1 MKIGVNFK
9 IDVTKLDK
17 NRFFKGKNGAVYADL
32 TGFIDIENQD
42 QYGNNG
48 FITQQTS
55 KEEREQGVKLP
66 ILGNSKVF
74 YKDGGRAVAS
84 NGLGDPGSHQGAG
97 TAPPQ
102 QAAPDFDEDDDI
114 PF

>member
-1 MKIGVNFK
+1 MKIGLSLK

-17 NRFFKGKNGAVYADL
+17 SRFFKGDKGTYVDL
-32 TGFIDIENQD
+32 TTFIDLDELD

-48 FITQQTS
+48 FITQSTS
-55 KEEREQGVKLP
+55 KEERQNGVKLP

-74 YKDGGRAVAS
+74 FKEG
-84 NGLGDPGSHQGAG
+84 QQ
-97 TAPPQ
+97 Q
-102 QAAPDFDEDDDI
+102 QAAQGNYQAQQALDHAGQKQDNFSDDI

>member
-1 MKIGVNFK
+1 MKIGLSLK

-17 NRFFKGKNGAVYADL
+17 SRFFKGDKGTYVDL
-32 TGFIDIENQD
+32 TTFIDLDELD

-48 FITQQTS
+48 FITQSTS
-55 KEEREQGVKLP
+55 KEERQNGVQLP

-74 YKDGGRAVAS
+74 FKEG
-84 NGLGDPGSHQGAG
+84 QQ
-97 TAPPQ
+97 Q
-102 QAAPDFDEDDDI
+102 QAAQGNYQAQQALDHAGQQKDDFSDDI